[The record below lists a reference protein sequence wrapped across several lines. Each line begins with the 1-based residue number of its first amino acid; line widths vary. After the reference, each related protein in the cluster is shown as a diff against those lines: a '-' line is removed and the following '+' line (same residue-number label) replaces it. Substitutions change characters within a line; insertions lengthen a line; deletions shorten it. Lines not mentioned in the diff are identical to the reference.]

1 MPEGFSLKDKL
12 SLYEEGKHRRYT
24 LLFSVNGGAFA
35 VAKLLVGAEGKTAI
49 VLGQLTLPELSWGMI
64 LFTVI
69 MVADVYAFGYKMS
82 HDFSLKVL
90 ARIYL
95 THMSKHITLADSIAW
110 IISERQRRF
119 ALCGRILPI
128 FSGGLFTGCQYWF
141 LVIGQ
146 VGLSA

>member
-1 MPEGFSLKDKL
+1 MSEGFSLKDKL

-69 MVADVYAFGYKMS
+69 MVADIYAFGYKMRK
-82 HDFSLKVL
+82 DFAPKVFATIGKVVL
-90 ARIYL
+90 
-95 THMSKHITLADSIAW
+95 
-110 IISERQRRF
+110 IS
-119 ALCGRILPI
+119 
-128 FSGGLFTGCQYWF
+128 
-141 LVIGQ
+141 
-146 VGLSA
+146 

>member
-1 MPEGFSLKDKL
+1 MPQHVSVEDISLKDKL

-69 MVADVYAFGYKMS
+69 MVADVYAFGYKMR
-82 HDFSLKVL
+82 HDFSLKG
-90 ARIYL
+90 
-95 THMSKHITLADSIAW
+95 
-110 IISERQRRF
+110 F
-119 ALCGRILPI
+119 GRI
-128 FSGGLFTGCQYWF
+128 GK
-141 LVIGQ
+141 LVLIS
-146 VGLSA
+146 VGLLFCAGWCLVAHEASPR

>member
-1 MPEGFSLKDKL
+1 MSEGFSLKDKL

-69 MVADVYAFGYKMS
+69 MVADIYAFGYKMS
-82 HDFSLKVL
+82 HDFSLKV
-90 ARIYL
+90 
-95 THMSKHITLADSIAW
+95 
-110 IISERQRRF
+110 F
-119 ALCGRILPI
+119 GRIGKLVLI
-128 FSGGLFTGCQYWF
+128 SIGLLICAGWC
-141 LVIGQ
+141 LV
-146 VGLSA
+146 AHNPCAR